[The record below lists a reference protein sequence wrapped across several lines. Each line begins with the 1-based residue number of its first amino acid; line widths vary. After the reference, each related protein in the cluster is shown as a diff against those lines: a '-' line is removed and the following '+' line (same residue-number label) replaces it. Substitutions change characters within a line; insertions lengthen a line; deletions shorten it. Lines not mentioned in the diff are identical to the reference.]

1 MPVSIENGMTEG
13 ERNRTGFTTAFI
25 QAVSDWQRG
34 GDSRQKQRR
43 GARLKE
49 LSAEIDERFR
59 QCGLVTYRQIA
70 LEKGSIWNL
79 VAERDLPETVSA
91 WTLSPA
97 IAKIFK
103 GGVPPD
109 GWQGVI
115 VALKPPAGSV
125 VLNLDAIYRST
136 EFLAALDRDKGL
148 ITGYA
153 DGAGRYGGT
162 QSEVILE
169 IESLGSSDIYALGGY
184 SADRDTLIR
193 MMFSSEPTPEL
204 VRWFD
209 ENSRKAGVEPGPMWL
224 EGDPLQR
231 VMKRM
236 QPHIERLKPIRAAQM
251 AARGD
256 LEGNES
262 D

>member
-1 MPVSIENGMTEG
+1 MTKEESG
-13 ERNRTGFTTAFI
+13 RTSFTTEFI

-34 GDSRQKQRR
+34 GDARQKLRR
-43 GARLKE
+43 GVRLKE

-59 QCGLVTYRQIA
+59 RCGLVTYRQIA
-70 LEKGSIWNL
+70 LEKGSIWSL
-79 VAERDLPETVSA
+79 IAERKLPETVSA
-91 WTLSPA
+91 WTLSPGV
-97 IAKIFK
+97 AKMFK

-125 VLNLDAIYRST
+125 ILNLDAIYRSD
-136 EFLAALDRDKGL
+136 EFLAALESDQGL

-169 IESLGSSDIYALGGY
+169 IESLDSSDIYALGGY

-193 MMFSSEPTPEL
+193 MMFDSEPTPEL
-204 VRWFD
+204 VRWFE

-231 VMKRM
+231 VMERM
-236 QPHIERLKPIRAAQM
+236 QPHIDRLKPVRAAQM
-251 AARGD
+251 SAQRNP
-256 LEGNES
+256 EGNGS